1 MDIIL
6 RAIAVFIEVIILMA
20 MFYFILNGV
29 RLLLFDLGITQKYSR
44 VVSVLLIAV
53 GCVIAVFLISHLTA
67 FYPPV
72 GGG

>member
-1 MDIIL
+1 MDIAL
-6 RAIAVFIEVIILMA
+6 RALAIFIEVIILMA

-29 RLLLFDLGITQKYSR
+29 RLLLFDLGITQKYSK
-44 VVSVLLIAV
+44 VISMVLIAI
-53 GCVIAVFLISHLTA
+53 GFILATFFISHLTA

>member
-1 MDIIL
+1 MDMVL
-6 RAIAVFIEVIILMA
+6 RAIAIFIEVIILMA
-20 MFYFILNGV
+20 MFYFILNGM
-29 RLLLFDLGITQKYSR
+29 RLILFDLGITQKYSK
-44 VVSVLLIAV
+44 VISMVLIAV

>member
-6 RAIAVFIEVIILMA
+6 RAIAIFIEVIILMA
-20 MFYFILNGV
+20 MFYFILSGV
-29 RLLLFDLGITQKYSR
+29 RLILFDLGITQKYSR
-44 VVSVLLIAV
+44 IVSVLLIAV

-67 FYPPV
+67 FYPPL